1 MENSLRWF
9 LKSLGKYAIIQNRM
23 NRRQSTFHLRSA
35 ILAAPLG
42 AGLLALPLVGVRNA
56 FGVFAA
62 AFAAALL
69 HRAYGT
75 PAVTAVRSS
84 AAGTISRLR
93 VRLSTPVLSLRS
105 FAGLTIISTI
115 LLILPLLLND
125 YYRDILTLTGLYIV
139 LALGLNLIVGQAG
152 LLNLGYVAFY
162 AVGAYTYAILST
174 RYGLSF
180 WPGLFVGA
188 LTAGA
193 AATLLGFVTLRLRGD
208 YFAIVTLG
216 LGEITRIVLNNWS
229 SLTGG
234 PNGISKIGRPVINGT
249 ALSSTLDFYYL
260 IVLLVFA
267 TIFAVHRLMFSR
279 IGRAWI
285 AIRED
290 EVAAE
295 AMGVNTFRLKLLA
308 FVLGSALAGVAG
320 VFFAAKMA
328 FVSPESFTF
337 FESVMVLCMVVL
349 GGMGS
354 IPGIILGAFLLIAL
368 PEVFRDFQD
377 YRMLAF
383 GSALVLM
390 MIFRPQGLL
399 GTVKK

>member
-1 MENSLRWF
+1 MESL
-9 LKSLGKYAIIQNRM
+9 NM
-23 NRRQSTFHLRSA
+23 RSS
-35 ILAAPLG
+35 ILLVPLG
-42 AGLLALPLVGVRNA
+42 AGLLVLPFTGVGNALS
-56 FGVFAA
+56 VFAVACA
-62 AFAAALL
+62 AVLLLHVYRTATVVAFRGSAAGSIDRLRALL
-69 HRAYGT
+69 STLAPYL
-75 PAVTAVRSS
+75 RSS
-84 AAGTISRLR
+84 AALTTIS
-93 VRLSTPVLSLRS
+93 
-105 FAGLTIISTI
+105 II

-125 YYRDILTLTGLYIV
+125 YYRDILTLTGMYIV
-139 LALGLNLIVGQAG
+139 LALGLNIIVGQAG

-174 RYGLSF
+174 RFGLSF

-193 AATLLGFVTLRLRGD
+193 AATLLGFATLRLRGD

-234 PNGISKIGRPVINGT
+234 PNGIARIGRPVIGGYV
-249 ALSSTLDFYYL
+249 LSSTFDFYYL
-260 IVLLVFA
+260 IVLIVA
-267 TIFAVHRLMFSR
+267 VTMYAVHRLMFSR

-285 AIRED
+285 AIRGD

-295 AMGVNTFRLKLLA
+295 AMGINTFRLKLLA
-308 FVLGSALAGVAG
+308 FVLGSAWAGLAG

-337 FESVMVLCMVVL
+337 FESVMILCMVVL

-383 GSALVLM
+383 GVALVLM

-399 GTVKK
+399 GSVKK